1 MLKTYIQAILGSVP
15 TGGNNTNYEI
25 IEYIVCATVLLFC
38 LSLGYR
44 MLIKLFGL
52 NK

>member
-1 MLKTYIQAILGSVP
+1 MLKTYIQSILGTVP
-15 TGGNNTNYEI
+15 TGNNVNYEI
-25 IEYIVCATVLLFC
+25 IEYIVTATVLLFC

>member
-1 MLKTYIQAILGSVP
+1 MLQTYIQAILGTVP
-15 TGGNNTNYEI
+15 TGNNVNYEI

>member
-1 MLKTYIQAILGSVP
+1 MIKTYIQSILGNVP
-15 TGGNNTNYEI
+15 TSSNVNYDI

-52 NK
+52 GK

>member
-1 MLKTYIQAILGSVP
+1 MLQTYIESILGTVP
-15 TGGNNTNYEI
+15 TGNNVNYEI